1 MALIGLWFAKLWWW
15 NTFAGA
21 RTASFFSITAVR
33 KEHPGWFA
41 TDLGVLL
48 AMLSRGDIAPHVGER
63 IGLDLV
69 ADAHRRL
76 ERGGLEGKIV
86 LVPGG

>member
-1 MALIGLWFAKLWWW
+1 
-15 NTFAGA
+15 
-21 RTASFFSITAVR
+21 
-33 KEHPGWFA
+33 
-41 TDLGVLL
+41 
-48 AMLSRGDIAPHVGER
+48 MLSRGDIAPHVGER
-63 IGLDLV
+63 IGLDFV